1 LDVKRFSRAA
11 DSYWR
16 LRGALQ
22 DYDSPV
28 NKIKRP
34 LIVDSIAE
42 NGDIKYRPMDLRDFN
57 RRIASLSKCE
67 AAIMREMVSIK
78 TGLK

>member
-1 LDVKRFSRAA
+1 MDVKRFSRAA

-22 DYDSPV
+22 DYDSPIT
-28 NKIKRP
+28 KIKRP
-34 LIVDSIAE
+34 V
-42 NGDIKYRPMDLRDFN
+42 GMQTRDFS
-57 RRIASLSKCE
+57 RRIVSLQKCE
-67 AAIMREMVSIK
+67 ATIMREMLSIK

>member
-1 LDVKRFSRAA
+1 MDVKRFSRAA

-22 DYDSPV
+22 DYESPV

-34 LIVDSIAE
+34 V
-42 NGDIKYRPMDLRDFN
+42 GMQTRDFN
-57 RRIASLSKCE
+57 RRVISLAKCE
-67 AAIMREMVSIK
+67 ATIMREIMSIR